1 VSVEPAPGPR
11 LTDLSLAERTA
22 LLDERAAALA
32 REAEALRLREGEA
45 RFGESARRLIDQALV
60 ELRLHNDEL
69 RAANARLVMATLE
82 AQELRDAAQATA
94 RRQDEFLA
102 MLAHELRN
110 PLQPIS
116 AGVEILARLGGRP
129 VPESLLGMIRRQVRQ
144 MVRLL
149 DDLLDASRLT
159 EGKITLQTS
168 RIALAE
174 VIGQAAETVGDLV
187 LRKRQSLALDLPALP
202 IFIDGDPA
210 RMVQIVSNLMQNAS
224 KYTPEG
230 GAVSVVVR
238 QEGRRVVMRVVDNG
252 MGIAPEELPH
262 VFDLF
267 VQDPRALSR
276 AEGGLGIG
284 LTVVR
289 RLVAMH
295 GGTVDAHSRGRDQGS
310 EFVVTLPS
318 AARAA
323 DAMPGAGDVGA
334 RASSPTGILVIEDN
348 VDACDAMAE
357 LLRLHGHDVTVALDG
372 LDGMERF
379 DAVLPRVVLCDIGL
393 PGIDGYEV
401 ARRVRARGHEPRP
414 ILVAVTGYGGTQA
427 SEDAIAAGFD
437 RHVVKPVDPDALMR
451 LIDAMLPAPGAAG
464 SLPDAQRRDR
474 SH

>member
-1 VSVEPAPGPR
+1 VSVEPPTSPR
-11 LTDLSLAERTA
+11 LAGQSLSERA
-22 LLDERAAALA
+22 ASLDERAAALA
-32 REAEALRLREGEA
+32 REAQALRQREGEA
-45 RFGESARRLIDQALV
+45 RLGEGARRLIDQALI

-69 RAANARLVMATLE
+69 RAANAELVMATLD
-82 AQELRDAAQATA
+82 AQALRDAAQATA

-116 AGVEILARLGGRP
+116 AGVEILARLGAKP
-129 VPESLLGMIRRQVRQ
+129 VPESILGMIRRQVRQ

-159 EGKITLQTS
+159 EGKIKLQPQ
-168 RIALAE
+168 RIAFGE
-174 VIGQAAETVGDLV
+174 VVAQAAETVNELM
-187 LRKRQSLALDLPALP
+187 LKKRQSLALDLPSLP
-202 IFIDGDPA
+202 IFIDGDSA
-210 RMVQIVSNLMQNAS
+210 RMVQIVSNLLQNAA

-230 GAVSVVVR
+230 GAVSVGVR
-238 QEGRRVVMRVVDNG
+238 QEGGRVVLRVVDNG
-252 MGIAPEELPH
+252 MGIAPEALPH

-276 AEGGLGIG
+276 AEGGMGIG

-323 DAMPGAGDVGA
+323 DAVPGADESP
-334 RASSPTGILVIEDN
+334 RAVSPTGILVIEDN

-357 LLRLHGHDVTVALDG
+357 LLRMHGHDVSVARDG
-372 LDGMERF
+372 VDGMEQF
-379 DAVLPRVVLCDIGL
+379 NALLPRVVLCDIGL

-401 ARRVRARGHEPRP
+401 ARRVRARAHEPRP

-427 SEDAIAAGFD
+427 SEAAIAAGFD

-451 LIDAMLPAPGAAG
+451 LIDALLPAADVEGTPPG
-464 SLPDAQRRDR
+464 SQRRER